1 MLLPDRC
8 RFPAVALRGRLLI
21 DVEKGGLRDGG
32 AIATDTDE
40 WVRLRE
46 RQIDAELAQSFPASD
61 PPGWT
66 MGLAQ
71 PHAWREDVR
80 R

>member
-8 RFPAVALRGRLLI
+8 RFPAVPPSRRLLI
-21 DVEKGGLRDGG
+21 DIEKGGLRDGG
-32 AIATDTDE
+32 VTAARTEE

-46 RQIDAELAQSFPASD
+46 LQIDAELAQSFPASD

-71 PHAWREDVR
+71 PHAWRDDAQR
-80 R
+80 